1 MKLAI
6 CDNEKIDLLHIK
18 KLVQEYC
25 KKNDYF
31 FEIYTYQDYK
41 KLIENLD
48 DFNYIILDVLL
59 NDLTGIQL
67 AKEIHNMNRDIK
79 IIFCST
85 NPEYSIEA
93 FEVDAFRYLV
103 KPIDKLKL
111 FEYLDEIRKYEN
123 ESQITLMDCQRKK
136 CSVNVLDICYIDMN
150 ERLSNV
156 HLKNKFTITVRK
168 PMKDWILLLSKYNFH
183 LTHKGVLVNLKYVS
197 TIEKE
202 IVILK
207 NGDSVYLS
215 RKYRKEFEEK
225 YMNMLSDML

>member
-150 ERLSNV
+150 GRL
-156 HLKNKFTITVRK
+156 
-168 PMKDWILLLSKYNFH
+168 
-183 LTHKGVLVNLKYVS
+183 
-197 TIEKE
+197 
-202 IVILK
+202 
-207 NGDSVYLS
+207 
-215 RKYRKEFEEK
+215 
-225 YMNMLSDML
+225 

>member
-1 MKLAI
+1 M
-6 CDNEKIDLLHIK
+6 
-18 KLVQEYC
+18 
-25 KKNDYF
+25 
-31 FEIYTYQDYK
+31 
-41 KLIENLD
+41 
-48 DFNYIILDVLL
+48 

-150 ERLSNV
+150 GRLSNV